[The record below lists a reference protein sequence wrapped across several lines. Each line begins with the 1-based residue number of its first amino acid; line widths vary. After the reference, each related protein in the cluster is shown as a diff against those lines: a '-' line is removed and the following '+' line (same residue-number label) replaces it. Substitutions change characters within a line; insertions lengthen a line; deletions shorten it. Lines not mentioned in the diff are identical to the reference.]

1 MLEMRSFLHKVR
13 CQLLNKFEGSK
24 GNKGKKWQQFVTILH
39 LLQEVWPLLEYD
51 SKTSL
56 LFFGCPHVAQK
67 PLE

>member
-1 MLEMRSFLHKVR
+1 MGSFLHKVS
-13 CQLLNKFEGSK
+13 CQLLNKFKEWSK

-39 LLQEVWPLLEYD
+39 LLQEGWLLLEYD

-56 LFFGCPHVAQK
+56 VFFECPHVACK